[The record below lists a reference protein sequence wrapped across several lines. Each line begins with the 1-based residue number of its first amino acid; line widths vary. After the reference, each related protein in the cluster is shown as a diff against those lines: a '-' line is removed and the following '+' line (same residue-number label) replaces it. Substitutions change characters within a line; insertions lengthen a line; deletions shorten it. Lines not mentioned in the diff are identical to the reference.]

1 MTKPTYFITTP
12 IYYPSDRLH
21 IGHAYCTTVAD
32 CMARY
37 HRAKGEDVFFL
48 TGSDEHG
55 QKIQRKAEEM
65 GITPI
70 EYVDRIVAGF
80 QNLWKRLNISNDDFL
95 RTTQERHEK
104 VVQHVMQRIFDQ
116 GDIYKKN
123 YEGWYCVPCESF
135 WLERQLEDG
144 KCPDCGR
151 SVEKME
157 EESYFFKLS
166 KYADRLLKYIEE
178 NPDFIQPVSRKNE
191 MINFIKQGLEDL
203 CVTRTSFDWGIKVP
217 FDPKHVVYVWFD
229 ALLNYFTAIGYE
241 SDPEKFNKYWPAN
254 LHLVGKEIVRFH
266 TIIWPIMLMAMGEE
280 LPQKVY
286 GHGWLVVDGTKMSK
300 SIGNVIDPNGLIDE
314 FGADSIRY
322 FLLREITLGSD
333 GNFSRDALIQRVN
346 SDLANDLGNL
356 LNRTVSMV
364 EKYHEGE
371 LRNVES
377 AANEDDK
384 ALRAFAEETV
394 EKYRKYM
401 DDMKINEAIKCV
413 WSLISE
419 GNKYIDVTAPWKL
432 AKEEGADD
440 RLRLVLYNL
449 AEVLRFVSVMAEPF
463 IPSTT
468 PLILEQLGMGGEE
481 KLLLADL
488 NWGGIKDGCKVQKGE
503 PIYPRIDVLPDGRS
517 LIGATKKF
525 AGEVFNPETGT
536 RELYDP
542 VAEKEAEKAAKKA
555 AKEAEKAAKKAAK
568 AEENAEITIDDF
580 AKLDLRVA
588 TIIAAENVPK
598 TDKLMKVQ
606 VKIGEEERT
615 IVSGIAKHYTS
626 EDLIGRNVIVIKNLK
641 PVKLR
646 GIMSY
651 GMLLAASDKD
661 GNLVLADV
669 PGMVSGAKVK

>member
-104 VVQHVMQRIFDQ
+104 VVQNVMQRIFEQ

-157 EESYFFKLS
+157 EESYFFKMS
-166 KYADRLLKYIEE
+166 KYADRLLKYIED

-241 SDPEKFNKYWPAN
+241 SNPEKFNKYWPAN
-254 LHLVGKEIVRFH
+254 MHLVGKEIVRFH

-394 EKYRKYM
+394 EKYTKYM
-401 DDMKINEAIKCV
+401 DEMKINEAIKCV

-432 AKEEGADD
+432 AKEEGGDD

-481 KLLLADL
+481 KILLADL
-488 NWGGIKDGCKVQKGE
+488 NWGGIKDGCKVEKGD

-542 VAEKEAEKAAKKA
+542 AAEKAAAKEAEKA

-626 EDLIGRNVIVIKNLK
+626 EELIGRNVIVIKNLK

-669 PGMVSGAKVK
+669 PGMASGAKVK